1 MCWPDVSEICDMFD
15 FSGCRLLRL
24 GRCAE
29 RAGIYFRCGR
39 CGAQPAKRRVVFL
52 GFLFGWI
59 IAPLQLYMHVHTRPN
74 LRQRPTQVPPQS
86 CSSLRVEPAFEP
98 TRFGHVAFDS
108 SVAATSFGRRFPWH
122 CPVIWLRLGR
132 VRANPTSISV
142 CKRLEDGFATQWLTA
157 MVAVTLTKGS
167 Q

>member
-1 MCWPDVSEICDMFD
+1 MFD

-39 CGAQPAKRRVVFL
+39 HATRQTSCRVPRQSIFVGL
-52 GFLFGWI
+52 LPRCNY
-59 IAPLQLYMHVHTRPN
+59 ACTSTRPN
-74 LRQRPTQVPPQS
+74 LRQRPTQVPPRS

-132 VRANPTSISV
+132 VRANLTSISV